1 MEELIDTFKG
11 VFTAAANAGGDLA
24 QTASFTLENVNWM
37 DELKEPEALSNPIV
51 HKYLEAACTNSGEVN
66 SSSRRLADA
75 LLPVADQIA
84 WRKRDSGGENDADL
98 AVFTERYTS
107 CCIIG
112 EGGLLSSDKVSAGFS
127 LQGRDAYYPPHA
139 HTAEESYWI
148 IGGEGDWKVD
158 TNPWFAVKPG
168 DAVYHKSGARHAM
181 QTNEQPMLSIWL
193 WTSYLDSEVVIVR
206 D

>member
-1 MEELIDTFKG
+1 MDKLIGTFKG
-11 VFTAAANAGGDLA
+11 VFTTAANAGGDLA
-24 QTASFTLENVNWM
+24 KTASFALENVNWA

-51 HKYLEAACTNSGEVN
+51 DRYLEAVCINSGDAN
-66 SSSRRLADA
+66 SSTRRVAEA
-75 LLPVADQIA
+75 LLSVTGQIA

-98 AVFTERYTS
+98 AVFTKRYTS

-127 LQGRDAYYPPHA
+127 LQGPDAYYPPHA
-139 HTAEESYWI
+139 HVAEESYWI
-148 IGGEGDWKVD
+148 IGGGGDWKVD
-158 TNPWFAVKPG
+158 QRSWFPVKSG
-168 DAVYHKSGARHAM
+168 DAVYHNSGARHAM

-193 WTSYLDSEVVIVR
+193 WTSHLDSEVVIVR

>member
-1 MEELIDTFKG
+1 MDKLINAFKG

-24 QTASFTLENVNWM
+24 QTANFALENVSWT
-37 DELKEPEALSNPIV
+37 DALQAPDARSNPIV
-51 HKYLEAACTNSGEVN
+51 KSYLYAACANSGPDQ
-66 SSSRRLADA
+66 SSANRLAKA
-75 LLPVADQIA
+75 LSPVADRLA
-84 WRKRDSGGENDADL
+84 WRKRDSGSENDADL

-112 EGGLLSSDKVSAGFS
+112 EGGVLSSDKITAGFS
-127 LQGRDAYYPPHA
+127 LQGQDAYYPPHA

-158 TNPWFAVKPG
+158 KKPWFAVTSG
-168 DAVYHKSGARHAM
+168 DAVYHKSNARHAM

-206 D
+206 S

>member
-1 MEELIDTFKG
+1 MDKLIDSFKG
-11 VFTAAANAGGDLA
+11 VFTEAANAGGDLA
-24 QTASFTLENVNWM
+24 ETAKLALDTVNWQ
-37 DELKEPEALSNPIV
+37 DELKEPDALSNPIV
-51 HKYLEAACTNSGEVN
+51 DSYLKVACANSGDAN
-66 SSSRRLADA
+66 SISRRLADA

-98 AVFTERYTS
+98 AVFTEKYTS

-112 EGGLLSSDKVSAGFS
+112 DGGLLSSDKVIAGFS
-127 LQGRDAYYPPHA
+127 LQGPDAYYPPHA

-158 TNPWFAVKPG
+158 MKPWFAVKPG
-168 DAVYHKSGARHAM
+168 GAIYHKSGARHAM

-193 WTSYLDSEVVIVR
+193 WTSHLNSEVVIVR